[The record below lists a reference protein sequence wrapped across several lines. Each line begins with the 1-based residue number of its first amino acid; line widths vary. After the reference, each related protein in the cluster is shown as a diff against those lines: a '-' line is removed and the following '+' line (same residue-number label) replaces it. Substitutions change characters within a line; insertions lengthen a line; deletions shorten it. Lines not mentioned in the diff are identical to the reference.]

1 MLTIVIPMITIARD
15 SQYPMF
21 EALILLLNVPLNRSA
36 IPISPNGMTSKLYE
50 AVDQCMGSQGG
61 SGGRFACITSPR
73 NTLMK
78 KKMKDMCIR
87 NRYEI
92 ISRCFL
98 NHLLQ
103 RC

>member
-1 MLTIVIPMITIARD
+1 
-15 SQYPMF
+15 
-21 EALILLLNVPLNRSA
+21 
-36 IPISPNGMTSKLYE
+36 
-50 AVDQCMGSQGG
+50 
-61 SGGRFACITSPR
+61 
-73 NTLMK
+73 MK